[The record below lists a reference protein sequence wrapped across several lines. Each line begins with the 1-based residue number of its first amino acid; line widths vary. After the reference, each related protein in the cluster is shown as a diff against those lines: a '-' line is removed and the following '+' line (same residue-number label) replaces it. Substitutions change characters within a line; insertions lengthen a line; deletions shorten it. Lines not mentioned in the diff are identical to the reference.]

1 MIARE
6 DGQRLL
12 LLLTSPACVVSLLLQ
27 VVNLIR
33 TKLQEHRS
41 LETAVRDVT
50 AEALAAGSVD
60 NVSVVVLA
68 FHQKLKAST
77 AS

>member
-1 MIARE
+1 VY
-6 DGQRLL
+6 LL
-12 LLLTSPACVVSLLLQ
+12 ESLAADIHSSPSLAAQ

-50 AEALAAGSVD
+50 AEAISAGSVD

-68 FHQKLKAST
+68 FHQKLKQEAGRQP
-77 AS
+77 

>member
-1 MIARE
+1 MVACAC
-6 DGQRLL
+6 LSL
-12 LLLTSPACVVSLLLQ
+12 SPLTSTLYRFLAAQ

-50 AEALAAGSVD
+50 AEAISAGSVD

-68 FHQKLKAST
+68 FHQKLKQEAGRQP
-77 AS
+77 